1 MRPDSTGQPPPPRPR
16 QVLAEGR
23 FARLVAQD
31 GWEWVERTNVSGAV
45 VVVAI
50 TADGRLIL
58 VQQHRIPLGRPVIE
72 MPAGLAGDL
81 AGSETEELAEAA
93 RRELLE
99 ETGFEAARMEY
110 LAAGPASAGLSN
122 EMYTLFLAADARRV
136 GPGGGDSAENIQVHL
151 VPLGQVPQ
159 WLEERR
165 RLGLLVDPRIY
176 AGLYF
181 ANERLRVP
189 PTNP

>member
-1 MRPDSTGQPPPPRPR
+1 MRPEHSNHPPQETPPHHARR
-16 QVLAEGR
+16 VLAEGR

-31 GWEWVERTNVSGAV
+31 GWEWVERTNVAGAV
-45 VVVAI
+45 VIVAV
-50 TADGRLIL
+50 TEDGRLIL
-58 VQQHRIPLGRPVIE
+58 VQQYRIPMAQPVIE

-81 AGSETEELAEAA
+81 AGSEQEELAEAA

-99 ETGFEAARMEY
+99 ETGYEAAQMEY

-122 EMYTLFLAADARRV
+122 EVYTLFLAARARRV

-151 VPLGQVPQ
+151 VPLDEVPQ

-165 RLGLLVDPRIY
+165 RQGLLVDPRIY
-176 AGLYF
+176 AGLFF
-181 ANERLRVP
+181 AHERL
-189 PTNP
+189 